1 MIRCASES
9 FPVFLR
15 AKTNPFMEKPVII
28 LGAKGIAHPA
38 LEIFNSN
45 KIIVYGFL
53 DEDQSLYG
61 TEINNVPILGNT
73 EDEGF
78 LKLIGKKTEAFVAVD
93 DTKYRKFLVEMLLED
108 RKVQPVN
115 AIHDRAYISTDAE
128 LGHGNF
134 INAQVSIG
142 AATKVGSHSIFHSG
156 AIVDHK
162 CVIGDFVQV
171 GAGSIVNAE
180 VTIEE
185 GAFIGSG
192 VTIVGGVTIGKGA
205 RIGAGSVVIASVGK
219 NETVFGN
226 PAAKVK

>member
-1 MIRCASES
+1 MD
-9 FPVFLR
+9 
-15 AKTNPFMEKPVII
+15 KPVII

-45 KIIVYGFL
+45 QVIVYGFL
-53 DEDQSLYG
+53 DEDASLYQ
-61 TEINNVPILGNT
+61 TEINNVPVLGHT

-93 DTKYRKFLVEMLLED
+93 DTKYRKFLVEMLLEN

-115 AIHDRAYISTDAE
+115 AIHERAYISTDAE

-134 INAQVSIG
+134 INANVTIG
-142 AATKVGSHSIFHSG
+142 AGTKVGSHCIFHTG

-162 CVIGDFVQV
+162 SVIGDFVQI
-171 GAGSIVNAE
+171 GAGSTINAE

-192 VTIVGGVTIGKGA
+192 VTIVAGVTIGKGA
-205 RIGAGSVVIASVGK
+205 RVGAGSVVIASVGK

-226 PAAKVK
+226 PAAKIK

>member
-1 MIRCASES
+1 MD
-9 FPVFLR
+9 
-15 AKTNPFMEKPVII
+15 KPVII

-45 KIIVYGFL
+45 KVIVYGFL
-53 DEDQSLYG
+53 DEDQSIYG
-61 TEINNVPILGNT
+61 TEINNIPVLGNT

-93 DTKYRKFLVEMLLED
+93 DSKYRKFLVEMLLEN

-115 AIHDRAYISTDAE
+115 AIHERAYISTDAE

-134 INAQVSIG
+134 INANVIVG
-142 AATKVGSHSIFHSG
+142 AGAKVGSHCIFHTG
-156 AIVDHK
+156 AIIDHK
-162 CVIGDFVQV
+162 AVIGDFVQI
-171 GAGSIVNAE
+171 GAGSIINAE

-192 VTIVGGVTIGKGA
+192 VTVVGGVTIGKNA
-205 RIGAGSVVIASVGK
+205 RVGAGSVVIASVGK

-226 PAAKVK
+226 PAAKIK

>member
-1 MIRCASES
+1 MD
-9 FPVFLR
+9 
-15 AKTNPFMEKPVII
+15 KPVII

-45 KIIVYGFL
+45 QVIVYGFL
-53 DEDQSLYG
+53 DEDESIFG
-61 TEINNVPILGNT
+61 TEINSIPILGNT

-78 LKLIGKKTEAFVAVD
+78 LKLVGKKTEAFVAVD
-93 DTKYRKFLVEMLLED
+93 DTKYRKFLVEMLHNV

-115 AIHDRAYISTDAE
+115 AIHQRAYISTDASI
-128 LGHGNF
+128 GHGNF
-134 INAQVSIG
+134 INANVLVG
-142 AATKVGSHSIFHSG
+142 AGTEVGSHCILHTG
-156 AIVDHK
+156 AIIDHK
-162 CVIGDFVQV
+162 VKVGDFVQI
-171 GAGSIVNAE
+171 GAGSIINAD

-192 VTIVGGVTIGKGA
+192 VTVVGGVTIGKGA
-205 RIGAGSVVIASVGK
+205 RVGAGSVVIASVGK

>member
-1 MIRCASES
+1 MD
-9 FPVFLR
+9 
-15 AKTNPFMEKPVII
+15 KPVII

-45 KIIVYGFL
+45 QVIVYGFL
-53 DEDQSLYG
+53 DEDASTHG
-61 TEINNVPILGNT
+61 TEINNVPVLGHT

-93 DTKYRKFLVEMLLED
+93 DSKYRKFLVDMLLEN
-108 RKVQPVN
+108 RKMQPVN
-115 AIHDRAYISTDAE
+115 AIHQRAYVSTDAAI
-128 LGHGNF
+128 GHGNF
-134 INAQVSIG
+134 VNANVIIG
-142 AATKVGSHSIFHSG
+142 AGTEVGSHCIFHTG
-156 AIVDHK
+156 AIIDHK
-162 CVIGDFVQV
+162 SNIQDFVQI
-171 GAGSIVNAE
+171 GAGSIINAE

-192 VTIVGGVTIGKGA
+192 VTIVAGVTIGKGA
-205 RIGAGSVVIASVGK
+205 RVGAGSVVIASVGK

>member
-1 MIRCASES
+1 MD
-9 FPVFLR
+9 
-15 AKTNPFMEKPVII
+15 KPVII

-45 KIIVYGFL
+45 QVIVYGLL
-53 DEDQSLYG
+53 DEDQSLHG
-61 TEINNVPILGNT
+61 SEINNVPVLGAT

-93 DTKYRKFLVEMLLED
+93 DVKYRKFLVEMLLEV

-115 AIHDRAYISTDAE
+115 AIHERAYISTDAS

-134 INAQVSIG
+134 INARVSIG
-142 AATKVGSHSIFHSG
+142 ASATVGSHCIFHTG
-156 AIVDHK
+156 AIIDHK
-162 CVIGDFVQV
+162 AKIGDFVQV

-192 VTIVGGVTIGKGA
+192 VTIVDGVTIGKNA
-205 RIGAGSVVIASVGK
+205 RVGAGSVVIASVGK

-226 PAAKVK
+226 PAAKIQ

>member
-1 MIRCASES
+1 MD
-9 FPVFLR
+9 
-15 AKTNPFMEKPVII
+15 KPVII

-45 KIIVYGFL
+45 KVIVYGFL

-61 TEINNVPILGNT
+61 TEINNIPVLGNT

-93 DTKYRKFLVEMLLED
+93 DSKYRKFLVEMLIEN
-108 RKVQPVN
+108 RKVQPIN
-115 AIHDRAYISTDAE
+115 AIHERAYISTDAV

-134 INAQVSIG
+134 INANVAVG
-142 AATKVGSHSIFHSG
+142 AAAKVGSYCIFHSG
-156 AIVDHK
+156 AIIDHK
-162 CVIGDFVQV
+162 AVIGDFVQI
-171 GAGSIVNAE
+171 GAGSIINAE
-180 VTIEE
+180 AIIEE

-192 VTIVGGVTIGKGA
+192 VTVVGGVTIGKGA
-205 RIGAGSVVIASVGK
+205 RVGAGSVVIASVGK

-226 PAAKVK
+226 PAAKIK